1 MSGYKTKQQ
10 SQIKKEWK
18 QQKQNKEHTR
28 TTNESCGKTKK
39 KIEPIR
45 WNSEIQKCHTRKK
58 LKKKWTEKQGKDTK
72 KAFAIINFY
81 RKLLSVLTQQKNTF

>member
-45 WNSEIQKCHTRKK
+45 WNAEIQKCHTRKEV
-58 LKKKWTEKQGKDTK
+58 EKEMNGETGKRHK
-72 KAFAIINFY
+72 ESFCHH
-81 RKLLSVLTQQKNTF
+81 